1 MNINEAIQYFG
12 SGYEL
17 CKKLEI
23 KSQNFY
29 KWKKAD
35 WIPLKQQHK
44 INDLIGGI
52 LPIDIDKEALN
63 ERLKLSKSVK

>member
-1 MNINEAIQYFG
+1 MNINEATQYFG
-12 SGYEL
+12 SGYDL
-17 CKKLEI
+17 CKKLGI

-44 INDLIGGI
+44 INDLVGGI

-63 ERLKLSKSVK
+63 KRLQKLAK